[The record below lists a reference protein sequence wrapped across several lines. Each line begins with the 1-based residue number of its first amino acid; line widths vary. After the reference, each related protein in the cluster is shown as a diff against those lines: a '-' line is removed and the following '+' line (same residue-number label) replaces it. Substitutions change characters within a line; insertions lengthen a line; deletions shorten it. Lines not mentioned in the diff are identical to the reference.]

1 MNIIDLLVYI
11 CVGIIIIKYLYIA
24 FSCYDFIFKIP
35 VLGPEGVIVP
45 DKVNY
50 IGFKI

>member
-11 CVGIIIIKYLYIA
+11 CVGIIIIKYSYIA

-35 VLGPEGVIVP
+35 VLVFFFQAEDGIRDSET
-45 DKVNY
+45 
-50 IGFKI
+50 